1 MRSALDLVLI
11 EGSNQGESF
20 HTWIVALSFLGL
32 GLLVGWVHGYH
43 TAKHESSKRILPGNK
58 DVE

>member
-20 HTWIVALSFLGL
+20 HWIVALSFLGL
-32 GLLVGWVHGYH
+32 GLLVGWVHGYY
-43 TAKHESSKRILPGNK
+43 TAKHESSKRVLLGNK
-58 DVE
+58 DAE